1 MAIGAIVPIYAMIF
15 AGFLAR
21 KAHWLSPEA
30 DASFVRVSIDLTLPC
45 FIIYNMLGNE
55 KLRSIALSM
64 QTIALG
70 MCVVGVSLLAAWAAA
85 KILGLKVGSGERTF
99 TVTTG
104 THNYGFFI
112 IALVA
117 ILFSQTNPD
126 LLGLVLTHN
135 VGCDLVFWSVGVFL
149 LSGRKSF
156 SPKVFMR
163 GPVAA
168 VFFSLAL
175 IWTGLGDFVPEFVLN
190 SLKWIGFAAIPL
202 NLMMFG
208 TLICDMLGN
217 AKIDWKCVL
226 SATAIRMLALPCLF
240 FAAASFLPIAPSL
253 KALLA
258 LQTLPPCGV
267 TAAVLSKSFGGKPE
281 LSVQI
286 TLATCIAAVFTMP
299 LWLGLCFGLIGP
311 GAQ

>member
-21 KAHWLSPEA
+21 KTRWLSPEA

-55 KLRSIALSM
+55 ELRSVAFSIK
-64 QTIALG
+64 TIALG
-70 MCVVGVSLLAAWAAA
+70 MCVVVVSLLVSWIAS
-85 KILGLKVGSGERTF
+85 KLLRLKVGSGERTF

-117 ILFSQTNPD
+117 ILFSQDNPD

-149 LSGRKSF
+149 LSGTKTL
-156 SPKVFMR
+156 SPKIFMR

-168 VFFSLAL
+168 VFFSLIL
-175 IWTGLGDFVPEFVLN
+175 IWTGLGDFIPDCIIN

-217 AKIDWKCVL
+217 AKIQWKCVL
-226 SATAIRMLALPCLF
+226 SATAVRMLILPCIF
-240 FAAASFLPIAPSL
+240 FAAATFLPISTPL

-267 TAAVLSKSFGGKPE
+267 TAAVLSKSFGGKPD

-299 LWLGLCFGLIGP
+299 LWLCLCFKFIG
-311 GAQ
+311 GGI